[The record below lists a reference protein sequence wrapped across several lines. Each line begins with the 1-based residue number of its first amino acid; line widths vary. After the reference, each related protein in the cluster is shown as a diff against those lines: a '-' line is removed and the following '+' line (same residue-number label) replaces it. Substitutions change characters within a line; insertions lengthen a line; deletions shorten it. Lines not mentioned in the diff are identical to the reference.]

1 MARVFLSLGANQG
14 DRLDQLKRAVQQL
27 RDSAEVRLVEASGIY
42 ETEPWET
49 PPGQV
54 ADRSAWFLNS
64 VVEIETTLSPQ
75 SLLARVQEIERSLGR
90 QRSGMADEARR
101 YEPRTMD
108 IDILLYGTLVI
119 SAPENLHIPHL
130 LMHERGFVLR
140 PLADLAPGL
149 EHPVLYQTILQL
161 LEQLEDEHNVIPSAL
176 PSRWFAT

>member
-14 DRLDQLKRAVQQL
+14 DRLDQLKRAVRQL
-27 RDSAEVRLVEASGIY
+27 SDSTEIRLVEASRLY

-54 ADRSAWFLNS
+54 ADRSTWFLNC

-75 SLLARVQEIERSLGR
+75 SLLSRVQEIERSLGR
-90 QRSGMADEARR
+90 QRSGLSAEARR

-119 SAPENLHIPHL
+119 SAPDNLHIPHL

-140 PLADLAPGL
+140 PLADLAPEL
-149 EHPVLYQTILQL
+149 EHPVLYQTILEL
-161 LEQLEDEHNVIPSAL
+161 LDQLEDEHNVVPSAL
-176 PSRWFAT
+176 PLRWFAT